1 MGWFLEISVK
11 FWLLFQRW
19 KSKIQANNLELY
31 SLKRPRMN
39 SSGTAI
45 MTGRAVALVSVKTKL
60 HAFHATKIKFVS
72 TGFCSSLLSLLVNLQ
87 FYFCAKTRKKSY
99 FKQKNENKEKK
110 TFDFF
115 PVVDSNLNQ
124 TWTFGDTMIV
134 QQTLRQ
140 AKRAR
145 LTFTLNK
152 EKQLSWKKTIICF
165 HIISEKWFFCKRD
178 FRLRNNERF
187 EISSGCKFGIFQW
200 NQARSPVYE
209 EPYFRTDI

>member
-1 MGWFLEISVK
+1 MGWFLEFSVK

-19 KSKIQANNLELY
+19 KSKIHANNLELY

-110 TFDFF
+110 PSTSF
-115 PVVDSNLNQ
+115 LLLIA
-124 TWTFGDTMIV
+124 TWTKHGHSVIQWLFSK
-134 QQTLRQ
+134 LF
-140 AKRAR
+140 AKQ
-145 LTFTLNK
+145 K
-152 EKQLSWKKTIICF
+152 EP
-165 HIISEKWFFCKRD
+165 
-178 FRLRNNERF
+178 
-187 EISSGCKFGIFQW
+187 
-200 NQARSPVYE
+200 A
-209 EPYFRTDI
+209 